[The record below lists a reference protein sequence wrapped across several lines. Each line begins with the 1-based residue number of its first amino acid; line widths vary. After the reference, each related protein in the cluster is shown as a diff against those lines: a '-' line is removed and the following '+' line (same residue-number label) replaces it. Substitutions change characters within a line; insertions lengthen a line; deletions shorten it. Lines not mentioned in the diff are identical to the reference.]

1 VLSEFIDAPERQT
14 TVANAMSQPPADSP
28 ERLSERLR
36 DAHRPAWTAAV
47 EHRFVQALVADTID
61 DAVYARYL
69 TLDYGFINDLTGAVG
84 HAVAMAPG
92 MPEKTRF
99 AQFLGVLTDEENDY
113 FLRSFA
119 AFGQPAP
126 TFDNPLQHPVLD
138 DFAALMTRQRAAGSY
153 LDILAVLVPVEWV
166 YLTWASAASDAVAH
180 GAAMPERFY
189 LAEWITLHALPA
201 FRDFVEWMRAEF
213 DREAAAADA
222 TSRLRAE
229 TAFRDA
235 LVLEARFF
243 EAAFDD

>member
-1 VLSEFIDAPERQT
+1 MVSEVTDDPAHAT
-14 TVANAMSQPPADSP
+14 TVSKAMTQP
-28 ERLSERLR
+28 ERLSEQLR
-36 DAHRPAWTAAV
+36 ETHRTAWDAAV
-47 EHRFVQALVADTID
+47 DHRFVRELVADTID

-69 TLDYGFINDLTGAVG
+69 TLDYGFINDLTGTVG

-113 FLRSFA
+113 FLRSFE

-126 TFDNPLQHPVLD
+126 TFDNPLKHPVLD
-138 DFAALMTRQRAAGSY
+138 DFAGLMDRQRAAGSY

-166 YLTWASAASDAVAH
+166 YLSWASDAVAR

-189 LAEWITLHALPA
+189 LSEWITLHALPD

-213 DREAAAADA
+213 DREAAAADD
-222 TSRLRAE
+222 TSRQRAE
-229 TAFRDA
+229 AAFVDA
-235 LVLEARFF
+235 LALEARFF
-243 EAAFDD
+243 DAAFEV

>member
-1 VLSEFIDAPERQT
+1 
-14 TVANAMSQPPADSP
+14 MSQTPDD
-28 ERLSERLR
+28 RLSEQLR
-36 DAHRPAWTAAV
+36 DRHRSAWDAAV
-47 EHRFVQALVADTID
+47 AHRFVRELVADTID
-61 DAVYARYL
+61 DGIYARYL

-84 HAVAMAPG
+84 HAVAVAPG

-138 DFAALMTRQRAAGSY
+138 DFAALMDRQRTAGSY

-166 YLTWASAASDAVAH
+166 YLSWASAASDAVAR
-180 GAAMPERFY
+180 GASMPARFY
-189 LAEWITLHALPA
+189 LSEWITLHALPA
-201 FRDFVEWMRAEF
+201 FREFVEWMRAEL

-222 TSRLRAE
+222 VGRGRAE
-229 TAFRDA
+229 AAFVEA
-235 LVLEARFF
+235 LRLEARFF
-243 EAAFDD
+243 DAAFEI

>member
-1 VLSEFIDAPERQT
+1 MAQT
-14 TVANAMSQPPADSP
+14 PDPLG
-28 ERLSERLR
+28 ERLSEQLR
-36 DAHRPAWTAAV
+36 ATHQTTWDAAV
-47 EHRFVQALVADTID
+47 EHRFVRELVDDTID
-61 DAVYARYL
+61 DTVYARYL

-84 HAVAMAPG
+84 HAVAVAPG

-126 TFDNPLQHPVLD
+126 TFDNPLKHPVLD
-138 DFAALMTRQRAAGSY
+138 DFAALMARQRTAGTY

-166 YLTWASAASDAVAH
+166 YLSWASNAVAR
-180 GAAMPERFY
+180 GDAMPERFY
-189 LAEWITLHALPA
+189 LSEWITLHALPE

-222 TSRLRAE
+222 ASRQRAE
-229 TAFRDA
+229 AAFVDA
-235 LVLEARFF
+235 LMLEARFF
-243 EAAFDD
+243 EAAYEA

>member
-1 VLSEFIDAPERQT
+1 
-14 TVANAMSQPPADSP
+14 MSQPF
-28 ERLSERLR
+28 LSDQLR
-36 DAHRPAWTAAV
+36 DANRSAWDAAV
-47 EHRFVQALVADTID
+47 EHRFVRELIADEID

-126 TFDNPLQHPVLD
+126 TFDNPLQHTVLD
-138 DFAALMTRQRAAGSY
+138 DFAAFMARQRFAGTY

-166 YLTWASAASDAVAH
+166 YLSWASDAVAR

-189 LAEWITLHALPA
+189 LAEWIILHALPE

-213 DREAAAADA
+213 DREAAAAD
-222 TSRLRAE
+222 TPSRQRAE
-229 TAFRDA
+229 AAFRDA
-235 LVLEARFF
+235 LILEARFF
-243 EAAFDD
+243 EAAFEV

>member
-1 VLSEFIDAPERQT
+1 MAQTPDPLSD
-14 TVANAMSQPPADSP
+14 
-28 ERLSERLR
+28 RLSEQLR
-36 DAHRPAWTAAV
+36 DSHRAAWVAAV
-47 EHRFVQALVADTID
+47 EHRFVRELVADRID

-69 TLDYGFINDLTGAVG
+69 TLDYGFINDLTGAIG

-126 TFDNPLQHPVLD
+126 TFDNPLEHPVLD
-138 DFAALMTRQRAAGSY
+138 DFAALMDRQRAAGTY

-166 YLTWASAASDAVAH
+166 YLTWASAASDAVA
-180 GAAMPERFY
+180 GGDAMPARFY
-189 LAEWITLHALPA
+189 LAEWITLHALPE

-222 TSRLRAE
+222 ASRKRAKA
-229 TAFRDA
+229 AFVEA
-235 LVLEARFF
+235 LALEARFF
-243 EAAFDD
+243 AAAYDA

>member
-1 VLSEFIDAPERQT
+1 MAQT
-14 TVANAMSQPPADSP
+14 PNPVSD
-28 ERLSERLR
+28 RLSELLR
-36 DAHRPAWTAAV
+36 AIHHTAWDAAV
-47 EHRFVQALVADTID
+47 GHRFVRELVADTVD

-84 HAVAMAPG
+84 HAVAVAPG

-126 TFDNPLQHPVLD
+126 TFDNPLKHPVLE
-138 DFAALMTRQRAAGSY
+138 DFAALMDRQRAAGTY

-166 YLTWASAASDAVAH
+166 YLSWASNAVAR
-180 GAAMPERFY
+180 GDALPKRFY
-189 LAEWITLHALPA
+189 LAEWITLHALPD

-213 DREAAAADA
+213 DREAEQADPAA
-222 TSRLRAE
+222 RVRAE
-229 TAFRDA
+229 AAFVEA
-235 LVLEARFF
+235 LHLEARFF
-243 EAAFDD
+243 EAAYDA

>member
-1 VLSEFIDAPERQT
+1 
-14 TVANAMSQPPADSP
+14 MSQPD
-28 ERLSERLR
+28 RLSEQLR
-36 DAHRPAWTAAV
+36 DIHRPAWDAAV
-47 EHRFVQALVADTID
+47 EHRFVRELVGDAID
-61 DAVYARYL
+61 DAAYARYL
-69 TLDYGFINDLTGAVG
+69 TLDYGFINDLTAAVG

-99 AQFLGVLTDEENDY
+99 ARFLGVLTDEENDY

-138 DFAALMTRQRAAGSY
+138 DFSVLMDQQRAAGTY

-166 YLTWASAASDAVAH
+166 YLSWASDAVAR

-189 LAEWITLHALPA
+189 LSEWITLHALPD

-213 DREAAAADA
+213 DREAAAADDA
-222 TSRLRAE
+222 ARQRAAA
-229 TAFRDA
+229 AFLDA
-235 LVLEARFF
+235 LLLEARFF
-243 EAAFDD
+243 DAAFEA

>member
-1 VLSEFIDAPERQT
+1 
-14 TVANAMSQPPADSP
+14 MSQS
-28 ERLSERLR
+28 RLSEQLR
-36 DAHRPAWTAAV
+36 DTHRSEWDAAV
-47 EHRFVQALVADTID
+47 GHRFVRELVADTID
-61 DAVYARYL
+61 DGVYARYL
-69 TLDYGFINDLTGAVG
+69 TLDYGFINDLTSAVG

-99 AQFLGVLTDEENDY
+99 ARFLGVLTDEENDY

-126 TFDNPLQHPVLD
+126 TFDNPLAHRVLD
-138 DFAALMTRQRAAGSY
+138 DFAALLSRQRAAGTY

-166 YLTWASAASDAVAH
+166 YLTWASAASDAVDD
-180 GAAMPERFY
+180 GGAMPERFY

-222 TSRLRAE
+222 ASRARAE
-229 TAFRDA
+229 TAFVDA
-235 LVLEARFF
+235 LKLEAQFF
-243 EAAFDD
+243 TAASDA

>member
-1 VLSEFIDAPERQT
+1 MAQT
-14 TVANAMSQPPADSP
+14 PDPRAQ
-28 ERLSERLR
+28 RLSERLR
-36 DAHRPAWTAAV
+36 DGHQAAWTAAV
-47 EHRFVQALVADTID
+47 GHRFVRELVGDEID

-84 HAVAMAPG
+84 HAVAVAPG

-126 TFDNPLQHPVLD
+126 SFDNPLAHPVLD
-138 DFAALMTRQRAAGSY
+138 DFAALMDRQRAAGSY

-166 YLTWASAASDAVAH
+166 YLTWASAASDAVPR

-189 LAEWITLHALPA
+189 LAEWITLHALPE

-213 DREAAAADA
+213 DREVDAADA
-222 TSRLRAE
+222 VTRAR
-229 TAFRDA
+229 A
-235 LVLEARFF
+235 
-243 EAAFDD
+243 EAAFVDALELESRFFSAAYET

>member
-1 VLSEFIDAPERQT
+1 MPQT
-14 TVANAMSQPPADSP
+14 PADSP

-36 DAHRPAWTAAV
+36 DAHRAAWTAAV
-47 EHRFVQALVADTID
+47 EHRFVQELVADTIGD
-61 DAVYARYL
+61 KAYARYL
-69 TLDYGFINDLTGAVG
+69 TLDYGFINDLTSAVG

-92 MPEKTRF
+92 MPGKTRF

-138 DFAALMTRQRAAGSY
+138 DFAALMARQREAGTY

-166 YLTWASAASDAVAH
+166 YLNWASDAVAR

-189 LAEWITLHALPA
+189 LAEWITLHALPS
-201 FRDFVEWMRAEF
+201 FRDFVEWMRSEF

-229 TAFRDA
+229 KAFRDA
-235 LVLEARFF
+235 MILEARFF
-243 EAAFDD
+243 ESAFED

>member
-1 VLSEFIDAPERQT
+1 
-14 TVANAMSQPPADSP
+14 MSQH
-28 ERLSERLR
+28 RLSEALR
-36 DAHRPAWTAAV
+36 DTHRTDWNAAV
-47 EHRFVQALVADTID
+47 AHRFVRELVADTID
-61 DAVYARYL
+61 DTVYARYL
-69 TLDYGFINDLTGAVG
+69 TLDYGFINDLTSSVG
-84 HAVAMAPG
+84 HAVATAPG

-138 DFAALMTRQRAAGSY
+138 DFASLMERQRKAGTY

-166 YLTWASAASDAVAH
+166 YLTWATAASDAVAR
-180 GAAMPERFY
+180 GGVMPERFY

-201 FRDFVEWMRAEF
+201 FRDFVEWMRSEF
-213 DREAAAADA
+213 DREAAQADA
-222 TSRLRAE
+222 ASRARAE
-229 TAFRDA
+229 AAFRDA

-243 EAAFDD
+243 EAAFEA

>member
-1 VLSEFIDAPERQT
+1 LWVVSEFIHDPIRQN
-14 TVANAMSQPPADSP
+14 TVENSMTQTPASP
-28 ERLSERLR
+28 AKRLSEQLR
-36 DAHRPAWTAAV
+36 EAHRPAWDAAV
-47 EHRFVQALVADTID
+47 EHRFVRELVADTID

-69 TLDYGFINDLTGAVG
+69 TLDYGFINDLTGAIG

-113 FLRSFA
+113 FLRSFT

-138 DFAALMTRQRAAGSY
+138 DFAALMDRQRAAGTY

-166 YLTWASAASDAVAH
+166 YLNWASDAVTR
-180 GAAMPERFY
+180 GDTMPERFY
-189 LAEWITLHALPA
+189 LAEWITLHAVPE
-201 FRDFVEWMRAEF
+201 FKDFVEWMRAEF

-222 TSRLRAE
+222 AARARAE
-229 TAFRDA
+229 TAFTDA
-235 LVLEARFF
+235 LTLEARFF
-243 EAAFDD
+243 AAAYEA

>member
-1 VLSEFIDAPERQT
+1 
-14 TVANAMSQPPADSP
+14 MSQQAS
-28 ERLSERLR
+28 ERLSDQLR
-36 DAHRPAWTAAV
+36 DTHRTEWDAAV
-47 EHRFVQALVADTID
+47 AHRFVRELVADTID
-61 DAVYARYL
+61 DKVYARYL

-99 AQFLGVLTDEENDY
+99 SQFLGVLTDEENDY

-138 DFAALMTRQRAAGSY
+138 DFGALMARQRIPGTY

-166 YLTWASAASDAVAH
+166 YLTWASAASDAVAR

-213 DREAAAADA
+213 DREAAEADA
-222 TSRLRAE
+222 ASRTRAE
-229 TAFRDA
+229 AAFKDA
-235 LVLEARFF
+235 LKLEARFF
-243 EAAFDD
+243 EATFED

>member
-1 VLSEFIDAPERQT
+1 MVSEINHDPIRESLMTQT
-14 TVANAMSQPPADSP
+14 PDPASN
-28 ERLSERLR
+28 RLSEQLR
-36 DAHRPAWTAAV
+36 DAHQTAWKAAV
-47 EHRFVQALVADTID
+47 AHRFVGELVADRID
-61 DAVYARYL
+61 DGVYARYL

-84 HAVAMAPG
+84 HAVAVAPG
-92 MPEKTRF
+92 MPEKTPF

-126 TFDNPLQHPVLD
+126 TFDNPLKHPVLD
-138 DFAALMTRQRAAGSY
+138 DFAALMARQRAAGTY

-166 YLTWASAASDAVAH
+166 YLTWASAASDAVAR
-180 GAAMPERFY
+180 GDAMPERFY

-222 TSRLRAE
+222 AGRQRAE
-229 TAFRDA
+229 AAFVEA
-235 LVLEARFF
+235 LELEARFF
-243 EAAFDD
+243 SAAYEA